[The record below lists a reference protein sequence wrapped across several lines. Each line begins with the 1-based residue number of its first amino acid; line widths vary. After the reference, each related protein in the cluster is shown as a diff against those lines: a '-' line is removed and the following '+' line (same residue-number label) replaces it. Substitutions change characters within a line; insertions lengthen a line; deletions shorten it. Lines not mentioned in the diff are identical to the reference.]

1 VNQAEAPFPV
11 RRLYPPAYLLMAII
25 VMTLLHLFAPVQRL
39 IPPPWTWIGLL
50 PFLGGAALSIRAAR
64 LFDRA
69 GTPKKPFERSTR
81 LVLDGPYRFT
91 RNPMYLGMVTG
102 LSGLALL
109 FGTLSPWAVP
119 PLFALFLRVRFI
131 LPEEAM
137 MERLFGAEYVA
148 FKGRVRRWL

>member
-1 VNQAEAPFPV
+1 MEQPFAV
-11 RRLYPPAYLLMAII
+11 RRLNPPAWLLMTI
-25 VMTLLHLFAPVQRL
+25 VIMVLLHFACPVRRL

-50 PFLGGAALSIRAAR
+50 PFLGGAALTIRAAG

-69 GTPKKPFERSTR
+69 GTPKKPFERSTS

-102 LSGLALL
+102 LFGLAILL
-109 FGTLSPWAVP
+109 GSLSPFALP
-119 PLFALFLRVRFI
+119 PLFAWFIQARFI
-131 LPEEAM
+131 VHEEAM